1 MRRFLILIAP
11 LVLLACSRPPS
22 PSDPADAAPS
32 ATAEAAARTKPQTAA
47 EGDAPAV
54 QAIDVDPLFA
64 AVAAEAELP
73 AGMLNAYVMA
83 LLNRDRKAV
92 DAAWTFPPSD
102 ARRADDAALRQL
114 TDVRSLR
121 LTSEL
126 PIARDGHQPPQLLEV
141 PVQIRAVT
149 AEGAFRFG
157 GWYRVQPSS
166 DGRAWQ
172 IQSAQLRPTLD

>member
-1 MRRFLILIAP
+1 MCRFLILLAP

-22 PSDPADAAPS
+22 QSDPADATPS
-32 ATAEAAARTKPQTAA
+32 ATAEVAARTKSQTAA

-149 AEGAFRFG
+149 PEGTFRFG
-157 GWYRVQPSS
+157 GWYRVQPRA
-166 DGRAWQ
+166 DRRAWQ

>member
-1 MRRFLILIAP
+1 MRRRLILIAP

-22 PSDPADAAPS
+22 QHHPADAAPS
-32 ATAEAAARTKPQTAA
+32 ATAEAAPQTAA
-47 EGDAPAV
+47 EGDAAAV
-54 QAIDVDPLFA
+54 QAIDVAPLFA

-83 LLNRDRKAV
+83 LLNRDRKAI

-149 AEGAFRFG
+149 PEGTFRFG
-157 GWYRVQPSS
+157 GWYRVQPRA

-172 IQSAQLRPTLD
+172 IQSAQLRPSLD

>member
-22 PSDPADAAPS
+22 QSDAADAAPPV
-32 ATAEAAARTKPQTAA
+32 AARTTASTKPQTAA
-47 EGDAPAV
+47 ASDAAAAR
-54 QAIDVDPLFA
+54 AIDVDPLFA
-64 AVAAEAELP
+64 AVAADAELP
-73 AGMLNAYVMA
+73 AAMLNAYVMD
-83 LLNRDRKAV
+83 LLNRDRKAA

-141 PVQIRAVT
+141 PVRIRAVT
-149 AEGAFRFG
+149 PEGTFRFG
-157 GWYRVQPSS
+157 GWYRVQPSA
-166 DGRAWQ
+166 DGSAWQ
-172 IQSAQLRPTLD
+172 IQSAQLRPSLD

>member
-1 MRRFLILIAP
+1 MHRVLLLIAP
-11 LVLLACSRPPS
+11 LVLLGCSRPPS
-22 PSDPADAAPS
+22 QPHPADAAPS
-32 ATAEAAARTKPQTAA
+32 ATTEAASRTTDA
-47 EGDAPAV
+47 EGDASAV
-54 QAIDVDPLFA
+54 QPVDVDPLFA

-83 LLNRDRKAV
+83 LLNRDRKAI

-114 TDVRSLR
+114 MDVRSLR

-126 PIARDGHQPPQLLEV
+126 PVARDGHQPPQLLEV

-149 AEGAFRFG
+149 TEGTFRFG